1 MAMDEALSWACVG
14 LIYVGLA
21 AAAVLLLQGKYLQMQ
36 RCLLLLTVGSNLR
49 YPMLGLA
56 RGTTLLITVS
66 NVFSY
71 VSGVDPVDCNQ
82 ITFDRLE
89 GNEISMLAMF
99 TCHPSW
105 ALDFWYGVVGGAQPL
120 QLCMHLHI
128 ICNTTCL
135 ALSFLHIFGNFSGK
149 ARRGLGRASALSG
162 MLGIS
167 CGLMVGLHGA
177 QTGRYGGTI
186 VGIGWIWM
194 AGASA
199 VCLGKGVSAVMRKNM
214 KAHEEWMTRFYVLMW
229 SNFLIFRLLLFV
241 LTPVFE
247 ECRNCAFLIPT
258 YASPAIGLVLAE
270 LLLRRKALGL
280 VGSPATWAAGY
291 RALK

>member
-89 GNEISMLAMF
+89 GNEISMSLGSSQR
-99 TCHPSW
+99 HDG
-105 ALDFWYGVVGGAQPL
+105 LDGSCQSAIPRSRGQRPERVFQ
-120 QLCMHLHI
+120 
-128 ICNTTCL
+128 
-135 ALSFLHIFGNFSGK
+135 FGEFPFG
-149 ARRGLGRASALSG
+149 
-162 MLGIS
+162 
-167 CGLMVGLHGA
+167 HGA
-177 QTGRYGGTI
+177 
-186 VGIGWIWM
+186 
-194 AGASA
+194 
-199 VCLGKGVSAVMRKNM
+199 
-214 KAHEEWMTRFYVLMW
+214 
-229 SNFLIFRLLLFV
+229 
-241 LTPVFE
+241 
-247 ECRNCAFLIPT
+247 
-258 YASPAIGLVLAE
+258 
-270 LLLRRKALGL
+270 
-280 VGSPATWAAGY
+280 
-291 RALK
+291 